1 MMINSFF
8 TQIVMTAIALGVI
21 FFYVQPTFTNIGEI
35 QESILL
41 YQTERGKVNEVNIKL
56 ANHTR
61 RLNDEMSQSDIRSLM
76 TYLPDTVDHMAVSA
90 DILNMAVEADVFLES
105 IRSNEGV
112 SSSLST
118 GPSIKHTFVLGITG
132 TYSNIKAFLAKLEQ
146 NNYPL
151 ETHNFVLSASETD
164 LMKVTL
170 SVVTYSFNNS
180 IQQ

>member
-1 MMINSFF
+1 
-8 TQIVMTAIALGVI
+8 MTVIALGVL
-21 FFYVQPTFTNIGEI
+21 FFYVHPTFTNIGKI

-41 YQTERGKVNEVNIKL
+41 YQTEISKVKEVNEKL
-56 ANHTR
+56 ANLTQ
-61 RLNDEMSQSDIRSLM
+61 RLNVMSQSDISNLM

-112 SSSLST
+112 NSTLSSEPT
-118 GPSIKHTFVLGITG
+118 IKHTFGLSITG
-132 TYSNIKAFLAKLEQ
+132 TYENIKAFLAKLEE

-164 LMKVTL
+164 LMKATL

-180 IQQ
+180 I